1 MTWLYSHNKI
11 KAMIN
16 LAHGEGFGLP
26 LFEAAREALP
36 VIAVGWSGQLDFLV
50 HNNKDFSFKK
60 TQNLSDVEIQNAK
73 KLLKDLGYV

>member
-1 MTWLYSHNKI
+1 MVLKNLHIIAQMESELKKI
-11 KAMIN
+11 
-16 LAHGEGFGLP
+16 
-26 LFEAAREALP
+26 
-36 VIAVGWSGQLDFLV
+36 